1 MAAGIFEKLQTG
13 VRWFFLPPR
22 TCPSLFNGPVCC
34 PQCPILNFWAVSA
47 LFVKH
52 VFCCWGH
59 HILKK
64 SKWWGMPACALQL
77 GWPQT
82 SDEQSGAMRCR
93 AWLPLLGTQWPLW
106 PKVCA
111 ASQLPEL
118 HKAGYWQAEGCPQEA
133 HRHTARPTLG
143 SCPFGWHVGVVEAS
157 EAHNS

>member
-1 MAAGIFEKLQTG
+1 MGVADGGSRGAFAPRKKQLCGGHTFALNRHFFLAAGIFEKSQTG

-34 PQCPILNFWAVSA
+34 PQCPILNFWAVAA

-64 SKWWGMPACALQL
+64 SKWWGMPACTLQL

-82 SDEQSGAMRCR
+82 SDEQGGAMRRR

-111 ASQLPEL
+111 ASQPPEL
-118 HKAGYWQAEGCPQEA
+118 HKAGCL
-133 HRHTARPTLG
+133 H
-143 SCPFGWHVGVVEAS
+143 FF
-157 EAHNS
+157 

>member
-1 MAAGIFEKLQTG
+1 M
-13 VRWFFLPPR
+13 PPR
-22 TCPSLFNGPVCC
+22 TCSSLFNGPVCC
-34 PQCPILNFWAVSA
+34 PQCPILNFWAVAA

-111 ASQLPEL
+111 ASQPPEL
-118 HKAGYWQAEGCPQEA
+118 HKAGYA
-133 HRHTARPTLG
+133 HVAHPVWACGPG
-143 SCPFGWHVGVVEAS
+143 SIESTCFEMPGATWCVV
-157 EAHNS
+157 

>member
-1 MAAGIFEKLQTG
+1 M
-13 VRWFFLPPR
+13 
-22 TCPSLFNGPVCC
+22 
-34 PQCPILNFWAVSA
+34 
-47 LFVKH
+47 KH

-118 HKAGYWQAEGCPQEA
+118 HKASCYNKCFFYYSSIAVVKSAMSDLTNLVCKPSFVRRFSAPVHLQKIRPLHTHAHPSSVPRACGAARASVTTRRQQA
-133 HRHTARPTLG
+133 R
-143 SCPFGWHVGVVEAS
+143 
-157 EAHNS
+157 N